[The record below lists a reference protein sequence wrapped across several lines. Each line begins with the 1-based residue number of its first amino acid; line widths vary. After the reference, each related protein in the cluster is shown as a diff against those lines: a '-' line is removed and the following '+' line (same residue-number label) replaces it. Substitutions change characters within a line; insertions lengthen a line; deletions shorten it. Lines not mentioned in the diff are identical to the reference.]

1 MKAIEAS
8 KQVQLSGSKQPLAS
22 GDANGGANGGYLS
35 QIMTA
40 EQ

>member
-8 KQVQLSGSKQPLAS
+8 KQVQLSGSKQPLAT
-22 GDANGGANGGYLS
+22 GDNGANGSYLS
-35 QIMTA
+35 QIMTP